1 MNRKTFFAALRAC
14 NFGMFGTSISM
25 PQVQGIEALLDAGR
39 ALPLHH
45 MANVLAQVHHE
56 TGGGMYPIKET
67 VFPHHKNKNPS
78 DAEVIRRLD
87 RAFAAGKLPWV
98 KSAYWRGGAFGRG
111 QLQITHT
118 RNYTKFGITNY
129 ADALKLDVSAR
140 IAVDGMSGGH
150 FTGKKLSDFNFP
162 QDLDSP
168 PRTNPRRIVNG
179 VDGSDDKVRAH
190 HMAFAAALE
199 AGGWQPVRDVHPA
212 PVARPTASPAPVVV
226 QKPDQSEPQGWLT
239 RILELLASL
248 IKGKRT

>member
-1 MNRKTFFAALRAC
+1 MNRSKFFTALRAR
-14 NFGMFGTSISM
+14 NSGLFGTSLST

-87 RAFAAGKLPWV
+87 KAFAAGNLPWV
-98 KSAYWRGGAFGRG
+98 RTPYWRGGAFGRG
-111 QLQITHT
+111 QLQITHA
-118 RNYTKFGITNY
+118 RNYTKFGITNFS
-129 ADALKLDVSAR
+129 DALKLDVSAR

-162 QDLDSP
+162 ADLDNP
-168 PRTNPRRIVNG
+168 PRTDPRRIVNG
-179 VDGSDDKVRAH
+179 VDGSDDKVQAH

-199 AGGWQPVRDVHPA
+199 AAGWQPAREVSPA
-212 PVARPTASPAPVVV
+212 PIARPVARPAPVVV
-226 QKPDQSEPQGWLT
+226 QKPAQSERQSWLV
-239 RILELLASL
+239 RILELLIAL

>member
-1 MNRKTFFAALRAC
+1 MKRKTFFAALRAR
-14 NFGMFGTSISM
+14 NSGLFGTSLST

-87 RAFAAGKLPWV
+87 RAFAGGKLPWV

-111 QLQITHT
+111 QLQITHDY
-118 RNYTKFGITNY
+118 NYDKFGITNY
-129 ADALKLDVSAR
+129 ADALKPDVSAR
-140 IAVDGMSGGH
+140 IAVEGMREGM
-150 FTGKKLSDFNFP
+150 FTGKKLADFNFP
-162 QDLDSP
+162 QDLDNP

-179 VDGSDDKVRAH
+179 ADGSDDKVRTH
-190 HMAFAAALE
+190 HMVFAAALE
-199 AGGWQPVRDVHPA
+199 AAGWQQ
-212 PVARPTASPAPVVV
+212 ARTARPAPVVV
-226 QKPDQSEPQGWLT
+226 QKPAQSERQGWLT
-239 RILELLASL
+239 RIIELLASL

>member
-1 MNRKTFFAALRAC
+1 MIRKTFFAALRAR
-14 NFGMFGTSISM
+14 NSGLFVTSLTT

-87 RAFAAGKLPWV
+87 RAFAGGKLPWV

-111 QLQITHT
+111 QLQITHDY
-118 RNYTKFGITNY
+118 NYDKFGITNF
-129 ADALKLDVSAR
+129 ADALNLDVSAR
-140 IAVDGMSGGH
+140 IAVEGMRDGM
-150 FTGKKLSDFNFP
+150 FTCKKLADYDFP
-162 QDLDSP
+162 SALDNP

-179 VDGSDDKVRAH
+179 VDGSDDKVQAH

-199 AGGWQPVRDVHPA
+199 AGGWQPAREVHPA
-212 PVARPTASPAPVVV
+212 PVARPVARPAPVVA
-226 QKPDQSEPQGWLT
+226 PDAPADDMSLWARLF
-239 RILELLASL
+239 ELLASL
-248 IKGKRT
+248 IKGNRT

>member
-1 MNRKTFFAALRAC
+1 MNRSKFFAALRAR
-14 NFGMFGTSISM
+14 NSGLFGTNLST

-67 VFPHHKNKNPS
+67 VFPHHKNKNPT

-87 RAFAAGKLPWV
+87 RAFAGGKLPWV

-111 QLQITHT
+111 QLQITHA
-118 RNYTKFGITNY
+118 RNYAKFGISNF

-140 IAVDGMSGGH
+140 IAVDGMSDGH

-162 QDLDSP
+162 QDLDNP
-168 PRTNPRRIVNG
+168 PRTDPRRIVNG
-179 VDGSDDKVRAH
+179 VDGSDDKVQEH

-199 AGGWQPVRDVHPA
+199 ASGWQAGGEVQPA
-212 PVARPTASPAPVVV
+212 PIARPTARPAPIAA
-226 QKPDQSEPQGWLT
+226 PDAPTDEMSLWA
-239 RILELLASL
+239 RILEFLASL
-248 IKGKRT
+248 IKGGRT

>member
-1 MNRKTFFAALRAC
+1 MKRKTFFAALRAR
-14 NFGMFGTSISM
+14 NSGLFGTSLST

-87 RAFAAGKLPWV
+87 RAFAGGKLPWV

-111 QLQITHT
+111 QLQITHDY
-118 RNYTKFGITNY
+118 NYDKFGITNY
-129 ADALKLDVSAR
+129 ADALKPDVSAR
-140 IAVDGMSGGH
+140 IAVEGMREGM
-150 FTGKKLSDFNFP
+150 FTGKKLADFNFP
-162 QDLDSP
+162 QDLDNP

-179 VDGSDDKVRAH
+179 ADGSDDKVRTH
-190 HMAFAAALE
+190 HMVFAAALE
-199 AGGWQPVRDVHPA
+199 AAGWQQESAATPVPRGFWGYIFA
-212 PVARPTASPAPVVV
+212 AFARFFTP
-226 QKPDQSEPQGWLT
+226 
-239 RILELLASL
+239 
-248 IKGKRT
+248 KGN